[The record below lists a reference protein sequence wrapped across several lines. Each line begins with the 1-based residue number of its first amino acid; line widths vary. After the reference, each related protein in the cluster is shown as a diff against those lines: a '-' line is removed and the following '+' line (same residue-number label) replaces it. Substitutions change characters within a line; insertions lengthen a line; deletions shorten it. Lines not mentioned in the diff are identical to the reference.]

1 MSKVAEEVFF
11 SDAFKRNEK
20 ERYHWNRE
28 VLDELLSLRL
38 DHGITALGNQ
48 SIEDVSK
55 YLELACKLSEH
66 VIESGNDIVSNVII
80 QAFLNTEENE
90 RIRELVT
97 NVWIGLWDAPDS
109 LNACINSQAYYDGSF
124 LIRFTS
130 DLQIM
135 IRKVVELFTT
145 EIFAQR
151 FLYLLGEIPQF
162 LTRMLSIELHDIK
175 YEDSEIG
182 VKNLLDV
189 FPENMRE
196 GYNSI
201 FEYAFLSGCAFVIF
215 HEIGHQIEAD
225 DELAAY
231 YGATSSRNES
241 NTKEM
246 ALISEYNADLISM
259 KIITKLFGK
268 DEAIDWLGYAG
279 ILLSFLALSIQE
291 DDPTQETTHPSIQ
304 NRYFRAKQ
312 FIIES
317 YASDYQTEIFVR
329 TDAVAQLLT
338 AVTNWV
344 NKDWWK

>member
-1 MSKVAEEVFF
+1 
-11 SDAFKRNEK
+11 
-20 ERYHWNRE
+20 
-28 VLDELLSLRL
+28 
-38 DHGITALGNQ
+38 
-48 SIEDVSK
+48 
-55 YLELACKLSEH
+55 
-66 VIESGNDIVSNVII
+66 
-80 QAFLNTEENE
+80 
-90 RIRELVT
+90 
-97 NVWIGLWDAPDS
+97 
-109 LNACINSQAYYDGSF
+109 
-124 LIRFTS
+124 
-130 DLQIM
+130 
-135 IRKVVELFTT
+135 
-145 EIFAQR
+145 
-151 FLYLLGEIPQF
+151 
-162 LTRMLSIELHDIK
+162 
-175 YEDSEIG
+175 
-182 VKNLLDV
+182 
-189 FPENMRE
+189 MRE

-215 HEIGHQIEAD
+215 HEIGHQIEAN

-231 YGATSSRNES
+231 YGTTSSRNES

-291 DDPTQETTHPSIQ
+291 DDPTQEMTHPSIQ

-338 AVTNWV
+338 SVTNWV